1 MSDSEPTAT
10 ETPGADDA
18 GKMSFFDHLTE
29 LRTRIIWSLI
39 PSAVGLAIAF
49 YFTDRIMVFLQR
61 PLANLKTPPIFLTP
75 TEYFWTY
82 MKVAMITGVFIAM
95 PIILWNV
102 WAFVAPGLHKHERR
116 YAAPF
121 VIAGSL
127 LFLGGGAFALLLVIP
142 FAVHRRLHR
151 LHHQVHAGL
160 RGGVRAAGGDHAPVH
175 ARARDAPVPVQESQV
190 RGADQLHHR
199 GRPHPDPRHRQP
211 DSDGG
216 TPLHP
221 LRARHHLRA
230 NIREEEAGEAGAH
243 LREPH
248 RVSPLEFTSLDLPG
262 PVRRGIQDAGF
273 VATTAIQEAAL
284 PLALRGKDVAGQ
296 SQTGT
301 GKTAAFL
308 IAAFTRCLTHPA
320 PAGSG
325 VTSPRVL
332 IIAPTRELVVQIE
345 ADARLLG
352 AHTGLQILSVYGGID
367 YNKQRDALRDGCDI
381 LVGTPGRLIDYLKQ
395 HIWSPGKVEVLVI
408 DEADRMFDMGFI
420 ADLRF
425 ILRRLP
431 KPEKRQSFLFSA
443 TLSFRVLELTWE
455 FMNNPAQIS
464 ITPQQ
469 KTVEKAEQV
478 LYHVGREEKFN
489 LLLGL
494 LRREGGS
501 RILIFSNTREEA
513 RRLEDRL
520 SRNGWEARALTGD
533 VDQKKRLKIL
543 NDFKDGQLPIL
554 VATDVA
560 SRGLHIEGVSHVVN
574 WDMPQ
579 DAEDY
584 VHRIG
589 RTARAGA
596 AGKAISLVDEAGA
609 LALEPIEKF
618 IAQKIQVDWAE
629 DDLYLS
635 EIKPTSEERRRYAE
649 EKRQRMAAR
658 GGGRGGGPGRPGGGG
673 GGGRRDGRGPS
684 RGPRR

>member
-1 MSDSEPTAT
+1 
-10 ETPGADDA
+10 
-18 GKMSFFDHLTE
+18 
-29 LRTRIIWSLI
+29 
-39 PSAVGLAIAF
+39 
-49 YFTDRIMVFLQR
+49 
-61 PLANLKTPPIFLTP
+61 
-75 TEYFWTY
+75 
-82 MKVAMITGVFIAM
+82 
-95 PIILWNV
+95 
-102 WAFVAPGLHKHERR
+102 
-116 YAAPF
+116 
-121 VIAGSL
+121 
-127 LFLGGGAFALLLVIP
+127 
-142 FAVHRRLHR
+142 
-151 LHHQVHAGL
+151 
-160 RGGVRAAGGDHAPVH
+160 
-175 ARARDAPVPVQESQV
+175 
-190 RGADQLHHR
+190 
-199 GRPHPDPRHRQP
+199 
-211 DSDGG
+211 
-216 TPLHP
+216 
-221 LRARHHLRA
+221 
-230 NIREEEAGEAGAH
+230 
-243 LREPH
+243 
-248 RVSPLEFTSLDLPG
+248 VSPLEFTSLDLPG
-262 PVRRGIQDAGF
+262 PVRRGIEDAGF
-273 VATTAIQEAAL
+273 VVTTAIQEAAL

-320 PAGSG
+320 PARSA
-325 VTSPRVL
+325 VTAPRVL

-352 AHTGLQILSVYGGID
+352 AHTGLRILSVYGGID
-367 YNKQRDALRDGCDI
+367 YNKQREELREGCDV

-395 HIWSPGKVEVLVI
+395 HVWSPGRVEVLVI

-443 TLSFRVLELTWE
+443 TLSFRVMELTWE
-455 FMNNPAQIS
+455 FMNNPSQIT
-464 ITPQQ
+464 ITPEQ
-469 KTVEKAEQV
+469 KTAEKAEQV

-520 SRNGWEARALTGD
+520 GRNGWQARALTGD

-543 NDFKDGQLPIL
+543 NDFKDGHLPIL

-618 IAQKIQVDWAE
+618 ISQKIAVDWAE
-629 DDLYLS
+629 DELYLP

-673 GGGRRDGRGPS
+673 GGGRRDGRGS
-684 RGPRR
+684 GRGPRR

>member
-1 MSDSEPTAT
+1 MS
-10 ETPGADDA
+10 
-18 GKMSFFDHLTE
+18 
-29 LRTRIIWSLI
+29 
-39 PSAVGLAIAF
+39 
-49 YFTDRIMVFLQR
+49 
-61 PLANLKTPPIFLTP
+61 PL
-75 TEYFWTY
+75 
-82 MKVAMITGVFIAM
+82 
-95 PIILWNV
+95 
-102 WAFVAPGLHKHERR
+102 AFVA
-116 YAAPF
+116 
-121 VIAGSL
+121 
-127 LFLGGGAFALLLVIP
+127 
-142 FAVHRRLHR
+142 
-151 LHHQVHAGL
+151 
-160 RGGVRAAGGDHAPVH
+160 
-175 ARARDAPVPVQESQV
+175 
-190 RGADQLHHR
+190 
-199 GRPHPDPRHRQP
+199 
-211 DSDGG
+211 
-216 TPLHP
+216 
-221 LRARHHLRA
+221 
-230 NIREEEAGEAGAH
+230 
-243 LREPH
+243 
-248 RVSPLEFTSLDLPG
+248 LDLPE
-262 PVRRGIQDAGF
+262 PVRRGIDDAGF
-273 VATTAIQEAAL
+273 VTTTPIQEAAL

-308 IAAFTRCLTHPA
+308 IAAFTRCLGHPA
-320 PAGSG
+320 PPRSG
-325 VTSPRVL
+325 ATAPRVL

-352 AHTGLQILSVYGGID
+352 AHTGLNILAVYGGID
-367 YNKQRDALRDGCDI
+367 YNKQREALRGGCDI

-395 HIWSPGKVEVLVI
+395 HIWSPARVEVLVI

-443 TLSFRVLELTWE
+443 TLSFRVMELTWE
-455 FMNNPAQIS
+455 FMNNPSQIT

-469 KTVEKAEQV
+469 KTAEKAEQV

-520 SRNGWEARALTGD
+520 GRNGWEARALTGD

-543 NDFKDGQLPIL
+543 NDFKDGALPIL

-574 WDMPQ
+574 WDLPQ

-596 AGKAISLVDEAGA
+596 AGKAVSLVDEAGA

-618 IAQKIQVDWAE
+618 INQKIAVDWAE
-629 DDLYLS
+629 DDLFLP

-649 EKRQRMAAR
+649 EKRQRLAAR
-658 GGGRGGGPGRPGGGG
+658 GGGRSGPGRPGG
-673 GGGRRDGRGPS
+673 GGGRRDGRGHS

>member
-1 MSDSEPTAT
+1 MS
-10 ETPGADDA
+10 
-18 GKMSFFDHLTE
+18 
-29 LRTRIIWSLI
+29 
-39 PSAVGLAIAF
+39 
-49 YFTDRIMVFLQR
+49 
-61 PLANLKTPPIFLTP
+61 PLAF
-75 TEYFWTY
+75 
-82 MKVAMITGVFIAM
+82 
-95 PIILWNV
+95 
-102 WAFVAPGLHKHERR
+102 
-116 YAAPF
+116 
-121 VIAGSL
+121 
-127 LFLGGGAFALLLVIP
+127 GA
-142 FAVHRRLHR
+142 
-151 LHHQVHAGL
+151 
-160 RGGVRAAGGDHAPVH
+160 
-175 ARARDAPVPVQESQV
+175 
-190 RGADQLHHR
+190 
-199 GRPHPDPRHRQP
+199 
-211 DSDGG
+211 
-216 TPLHP
+216 
-221 LRARHHLRA
+221 
-230 NIREEEAGEAGAH
+230 
-243 LREPH
+243 
-248 RVSPLEFTSLDLPG
+248 LDLPD
-262 PVRRGIQDAGF
+262 PVRRGIEDAGF
-273 VATTAIQEAAL
+273 VTATPIQEAAL

-308 IAAFTRCLTHPA
+308 IAAFTRCLRHPA
-320 PAGSG
+320 PPRSG
-325 VTSPRVL
+325 ATAPRVL

-352 AHTGLQILSVYGGID
+352 AHTGLGILAVYGGID
-367 YNKQRDALRDGCDI
+367 YNKQREALREGCDI

-395 HIWSPGKVEVLVI
+395 HIWSPGRVEVLVI

-431 KPEKRQSFLFSA
+431 RPEKRQSFLFSA
-443 TLSFRVLELTWE
+443 TLSFRVMELTWE
-455 FMNNPAQIS
+455 FMNNPSQIT

-469 KTVEKAEQV
+469 KTAEKAEQV

-520 SRNGWEARALTGD
+520 GRNGWEARALTGD

-543 NDFKDGQLPIL
+543 NDFKDGALPIL

-574 WDMPQ
+574 WDLPQ

-618 IAQKIQVDWAE
+618 ISQKIAVDWAE
-629 DDLYLS
+629 DDLYLP

-658 GGGRGGGPGRPGGGG
+658 GVGRGGRGGGPGRPGGGG
-673 GGGRRDGRGPS
+673 GRRDGRGHG

>member
-1 MSDSEPTAT
+1 MS
-10 ETPGADDA
+10 
-18 GKMSFFDHLTE
+18 
-29 LRTRIIWSLI
+29 
-39 PSAVGLAIAF
+39 
-49 YFTDRIMVFLQR
+49 
-61 PLANLKTPPIFLTP
+61 PLAF
-75 TEYFWTY
+75 
-82 MKVAMITGVFIAM
+82 
-95 PIILWNV
+95 
-102 WAFVAPGLHKHERR
+102 
-116 YAAPF
+116 AA
-121 VIAGSL
+121 
-127 LFLGGGAFALLLVIP
+127 
-142 FAVHRRLHR
+142 
-151 LHHQVHAGL
+151 
-160 RGGVRAAGGDHAPVH
+160 
-175 ARARDAPVPVQESQV
+175 
-190 RGADQLHHR
+190 
-199 GRPHPDPRHRQP
+199 
-211 DSDGG
+211 
-216 TPLHP
+216 
-221 LRARHHLRA
+221 
-230 NIREEEAGEAGAH
+230 
-243 LREPH
+243 
-248 RVSPLEFTSLDLPG
+248 LDLPE
-262 PVRRGIQDAGF
+262 PVRRGIEDAGF
-273 VATTAIQEAAL
+273 VAGTPIQEAAL

-308 IAAFTRCLTHPA
+308 IAAFTRCLRHPA
-320 PAGSG
+320 PARSG
-325 VTSPRVL
+325 ATAPRVL

-352 AHTGLQILSVYGGID
+352 AHTGLSILAVYGGID
-367 YNKQRDALRDGCDI
+367 YNKQREALRDGCDI

-395 HIWSPGKVEVLVI
+395 HIWSPARVEVLVI

-443 TLSFRVLELTWE
+443 TLSFRVMELTWE
-455 FMNNPAQIS
+455 FMNNPSQIT

-469 KTVEKAEQV
+469 KTAEKAEQV

-520 SRNGWEARALTGD
+520 GRNGWEARALTGD

-543 NDFKDGQLPIL
+543 NDFKDGALPIL

-574 WDMPQ
+574 WDLPQ
-579 DAEDY
+579 DSEDY

-618 IAQKIQVDWAE
+618 INQKIAVDWAE

-658 GGGRGGGPGRPGGGG
+658 GGGRGAGPGRPGG
-673 GGGRRDGRGPS
+673 GGGRRDGRGHG

>member
-1 MSDSEPTAT
+1 M
-10 ETPGADDA
+10 
-18 GKMSFFDHLTE
+18 
-29 LRTRIIWSLI
+29 
-39 PSAVGLAIAF
+39 
-49 YFTDRIMVFLQR
+49 
-61 PLANLKTPPIFLTP
+61 
-75 TEYFWTY
+75 
-82 MKVAMITGVFIAM
+82 
-95 PIILWNV
+95 
-102 WAFVAPGLHKHERR
+102 
-116 YAAPF
+116 
-121 VIAGSL
+121 
-127 LFLGGGAFALLLVIP
+127 
-142 FAVHRRLHR
+142 
-151 LHHQVHAGL
+151 
-160 RGGVRAAGGDHAPVH
+160 
-175 ARARDAPVPVQESQV
+175 
-190 RGADQLHHR
+190 
-199 GRPHPDPRHRQP
+199 
-211 DSDGG
+211 
-216 TPLHP
+216 
-221 LRARHHLRA
+221 
-230 NIREEEAGEAGAH
+230 
-243 LREPH
+243 
-248 RVSPLEFTSLDLPG
+248 SPLEFGSLDLPEA
-262 PVRRGIQDAGF
+262 VRRGIQDAGF
-273 VATTAIQEAAL
+273 VSATPIQEAAL

-320 PAGSG
+320 PPPAG

-352 AHTGLQILSVYGGID
+352 AHTGLTILAVYGGID
-367 YNKQRDALRDGCDI
+367 YNKQRDALRDGCDM

-443 TLSFRVLELTWE
+443 TLSFRVMELTWE
-455 FMNNPAQIS
+455 FMNNPSQIT

-469 KTVEKAEQV
+469 KTAEKAEQV

-520 SRNGWEARALTGD
+520 GRNGWEARALTGD

-574 WDMPQ
+574 WDLPQ

-629 DDLYLS
+629 DDLYLP

-658 GGGRGGGPGRPGGGG
+658 GGGRGAPGRPGGGG
-673 GGGRRDGRGPS
+673 GGGRRGPG